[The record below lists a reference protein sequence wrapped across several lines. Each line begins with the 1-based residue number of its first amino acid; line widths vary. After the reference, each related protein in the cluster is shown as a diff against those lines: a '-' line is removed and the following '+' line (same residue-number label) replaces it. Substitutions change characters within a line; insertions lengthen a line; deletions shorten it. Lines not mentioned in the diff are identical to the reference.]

1 MQNQSIPFIYYNR
14 ETSYFE
20 LSERALDLIINN
32 KKRMGIVSIFGEK
45 NTGKSFIMNHIL
57 GDDQAFPV
65 KSVGENSVFTSF
77 N

>member
-1 MQNQSIPFIYYNR
+1 
-14 ETSYFE
+14 
-20 LSERALDLIINN
+20 
-32 KKRMGIVSIFGEK
+32 MGIVSIFGEK

-77 N
+77 NHEGDPTSVYSKE